1 MKAGRLVT
9 ASAVCVAALAGGTA
23 SAAMMHPELGAHLA
37 GMGEKGVVNLTL
49 NTSTR
54 KLCWSF
60 DVSAKGLTGASIRDG
75 AGMSVAAL
83 GSSYTQKGC
92 AAASTM
98 ALDEL
103 ESKPASFRVWVD
115 TKGHPGDLR
124 GTLFA
129 GMASMAHM

>member
-1 MKAGRLVT
+1 MKARRLVT
-9 ASAVCVAALAGGTA
+9 TWAVCATALASGTA
-23 SAAMMHPELGAHLA
+23 GAAMMHPELGAHLA
-37 GMGEKGVVNLTL
+37 GMGEKGVVNLTV

-60 DVSAKGLTGASIRDG
+60 DVHDKRLTDASIPDG
-75 AGMSVAAL
+75 GGMSVAAL
-83 GSSYTQKGC
+83 GSTYSAKGC
-92 AAASTM
+92 TAASTM

-103 ESKPASFRVWVD
+103 ESKPASYRVWVD
-115 TKGHPGDLR
+115 TKDTRAILR